1 MAGAPERAVAE
12 AVRMKGCA
20 WAGCALLLVWASGS
34 QASLN
39 SARPDSALGK
49 RGEATCNMQVVEHA
63 DWGDITAVVQSA
75 RLCLR
80 RGDGRQGAERAPIY
94 VGFGLAQHGGAR
106 LTGTLAARALA
117 EKTP

>member
-12 AVRMKGCA
+12 AVRMNGSA
-20 WAGCALLLVWASGS
+20 WAGCALLLAWAPWS

-39 SARPDSALGK
+39 SARPDATLEE
-49 RGEATCNMQVVEHA
+49 RGEMTCNARVVEHA
-63 DWGDITAVVQSA
+63 DWGDIAAVVQSA

-80 RGDGRQGAERAPIY
+80 RGDGWQGAERAPIY
-94 VGFGLAQHGGAR
+94 VGLGLAQHGGAR

>member
-1 MAGAPERAVAE
+1 M
-12 AVRMKGCA
+12 RMKGCA
-20 WAGCALLLVWASGS
+20 WAGCTLLLVWASGS

-63 DWGDITAVVQSA
+63 DWGDITAVVQSV

-80 RGDGRQGAERAPIY
+80 RGDGRQGAERTPGDTA
-94 VGFGLAQHGGAR
+94 VGLAQRSIAR
-106 LTGTLAARALA
+106 AAARALA

>member
-1 MAGAPERAVAE
+1 MNGS
-12 AVRMKGCA
+12 A
-20 WAGCALLLVWASGS
+20 WGGCALLLAWAPWS

-39 SARPDSALGK
+39 SARPDSALGE

-63 DWGDITAVVQSA
+63 DWGDIAAVVQST

-80 RGDGRQGAERAPIY
+80 RGGGRQEAERTPGDTA
-94 VGFGLAQHGGAR
+94 VGLAHCNI
-106 LTGTLAARALA
+106 ARALA

>member
-1 MAGAPERAVAE
+1 M
-12 AVRMKGCA
+12 RMCGGA

-63 DWGDITAVVQSA
+63 DWGDITAVVQSM

-80 RGDGRQGAERAPIY
+80 RGDGRQGAERTPGDTA
-94 VGFGLAQHGGAR
+94 VGL
-106 LTGTLAARALA
+106 
-117 EKTP
+117 